1 MQRFH
6 TSLKLKKNKM
16 MVGEGIEKRMERQRT
31 RERSHTLNQEKSLEA
46 ATLWGLYNLL
56 MAT

>member
-1 MQRFH
+1 MI
-6 TSLKLKKNKM
+6 
-16 MVGEGIEKRMERQRT
+16 VGEVIEKRMERQRT